1 MEQVIKLDEFAR
13 QGEIM
18 FMGDKVFISGFG
30 RYVKEYTCKNKAKDS
45 GFKCSKCNYS
55 FISSNLNY
63 CPNCGAK
70 VINNE

>member
-30 RYVKEYTCKNKAKDS
+30 RYKRVY
-45 GFKCSKCNYS
+45 
-55 FISSNLNY
+55 L
-63 CPNCGAK
+63 
-70 VINNE
+70 

>member
-30 RYVKEYTCKNKAKDS
+30 RYVKEYTCKNKAKDA
-45 GFKCSKCNYS
+45 GFKCSKCNY
-55 FISSNLNY
+55 
-63 CPNCGAK
+63 
-70 VINNE
+70 E